1 MTFPQSAH
9 RSEGVFTFIG
19 SLNIALVGINLLIEF
34 FSFSLLGNVARQV
47 SGTKQ
52 YQMINLQ
59 VGLSTVKT
67 NKKNKFHC
75 SIMLTSCS
83 IQIQSQ
89 SKDTALTV

>member
-1 MTFPQSAH
+1 MSLSRLTFPQSAH
-9 RSEGVFTFIG
+9 GSEGVFTFIG

-67 NKKNKFHC
+67 NK
-75 SIMLTSCS
+75 
-83 IQIQSQ
+83 
-89 SKDTALTV
+89 